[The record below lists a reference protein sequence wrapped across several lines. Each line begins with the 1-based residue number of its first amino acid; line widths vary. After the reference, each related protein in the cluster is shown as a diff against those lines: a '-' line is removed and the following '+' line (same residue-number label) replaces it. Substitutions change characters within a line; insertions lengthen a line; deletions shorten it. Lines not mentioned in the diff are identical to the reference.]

1 MERQRQQAEQ
11 QQQQQKQ
18 QQGSEGE
25 ESGGGGEVIRDEVV
39 ERPTEGDRQLATE
52 ETAVAVERP
61 TEGDRQLA
69 TEETAVAVEERTP
82 LGCEVKA
89 LHSCVVVCNTT
100 KIPQNYGSY
109 IPLSVTT

>member
-1 MERQRQQAEQ
+1 MERQRQNEQQAEQ
-11 QQQQQKQ
+11 QQQQQQ

-52 ETAVAVERP
+52 ETVAE
-61 TEGDRQLA
+61 
-69 TEETAVAVEERTP
+69 EERTP
-82 LGCEVKA
+82 SGCEVKA
-89 LHSCVVVCNTT
+89 LHSCMMVCNTT